1 MPTFKRDHSRCHI
14 QTQDHWVTKV
24 LALLEEQCGHLM
36 GEVVINLFNDSNWP
50 RPFSVKSNQLAT
62 THFECN
68 DIHIGVLVMVNTNP
82 ISSH

>member
-1 MPTFKRDHSRCHI
+1 
-14 QTQDHWVTKV
+14 
-24 LALLEEQCGHLM
+24 M